1 MMIGRG
7 AIVVVAGLALAGCEQ
22 AQQRPGA
29 TAGAVLG
36 GVGGAV
42 AGAQIGGG
50 TGQLIATA
58 AGGLLGAWL
67 GSEIGTRLDERD
79 QTLAEEATYGALE
92 REETSTWENPD
103 TGYSGRVT
111 PVSTYERDGRVCR
124 EFEHVV
130 YIEGRQEIA
139 HGTACR
145 DADGRWEVV

>member
-1 MMIGRG
+1 MTIGRG
-7 AIVVVAGLALAGCEQ
+7 ALVVAVGLALAGCEQ

-36 GVGGAV
+36 GIGGAV

-50 TGQLIATA
+50 TGRLIATA

-67 GSEIGTRLDERD
+67 GSEIGARLDERD
-79 QTLAEEATYGALE
+79 QMLAEEATYGALE
-92 REETSTWENPD
+92 QEQASTWENPD
-103 TGYSGRVT
+103 SGYSGTVT
-111 PVSTYERDGRVCR
+111 PVRTYDRDGRVCR

-130 YIEGRQEIA
+130 HIEGRREVA

-145 DADGRWEVV
+145 DADGRWEIV